1 MAVYRLFK
9 AFFYSTPKSGK
20 TDEPE
25 GQKTARKMPI
35 FNNAYAVAYSVAYSF
50 FGQKTGVSEGV
61 LLFFEV

>member
-9 AFFYSTPKSGK
+9 AFFCARPEDGK
-20 TDEPE
+20 MDVPE

-50 FGQKTGVSEGV
+50 LGQKTGVSEGV